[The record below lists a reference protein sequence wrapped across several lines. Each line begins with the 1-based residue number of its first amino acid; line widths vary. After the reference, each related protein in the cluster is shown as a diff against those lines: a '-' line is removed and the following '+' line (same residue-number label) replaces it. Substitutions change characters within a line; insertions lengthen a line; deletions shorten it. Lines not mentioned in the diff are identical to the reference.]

1 MVLLGK
7 ACSLNLAIL
16 EMACFPSSGAAL
28 AQLAAI
34 VNPANKPTQ
43 IEMHLQ
49 AQIGR
54 WAKNWLSYSV
64 FEKKCLSAITVFF
77 AKKRAL
83 PILFCHKSEPSKQYM
98 SFRIIWKK
106 FATIATLGTNQD
118 STLQGFDTAIWLLF
132 GCTNMF
138 KEIRFRC
145 QSHCQVSIWV
155 CEKEVRGMQ
164 FAQDIRPGYAW
175 VPSLPCAT
183 HRSARFCRKLTWP
196 IPMRV
201 IHWSRILGSK
211 VRRVGTCRFT
221 RRLRLELVCK
231 LVRLQTKSQY
241 RKNNLQ

>member
-77 AKKRAL
+77 CKKRAL

-118 STLQGFDTAIWLLF
+118 STLSPMYKTPHSRTTFGNWDVEKVHAVVARSTFRSQHVKHQGFGQFLEVEMSKK
-132 GCTNMF
+132 CTPLRREAHFEGKMW
-138 KEIRFRC
+138 KTPGVRTTIGR
-145 QSHCQVSIWV
+145 SDVVS
-155 CEKEVRGMQ
+155 RG
-164 FAQDIRPGYAW
+164 R
-175 VPSLPCAT
+175 
-183 HRSARFCRKLTWP
+183 RKGLCT
-196 IPMRV
+196 
-201 IHWSRILGSK
+201 LSK
-211 VRRVGTCRFT
+211 VSKNVQNVRV
-221 RRLRLELVCK
+221 L
-231 LVRLQTKSQY
+231 
-241 RKNNLQ
+241 